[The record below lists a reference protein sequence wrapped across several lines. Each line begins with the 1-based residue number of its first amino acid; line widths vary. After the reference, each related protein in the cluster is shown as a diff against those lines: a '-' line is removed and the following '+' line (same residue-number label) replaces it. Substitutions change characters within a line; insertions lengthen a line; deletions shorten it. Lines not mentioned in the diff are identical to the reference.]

1 MNSTNRALCVIDG
14 SAGVILKAA
23 FGSGRL
29 PEFTLT
35 YDALPGRS
43 PSTIYAPLTETV
55 RLFRYALRRGEDV
68 ERQQQAETRHG
79 QARDDG
85 EVEPVPRRDFGRFER
100 S

>member
-43 PSTIYAPLTETV
+43 PSTIYAPLTESGP
-55 RLFRYALRRGEDV
+55 ALRIRATARRG
-68 ERQQQAETRHG
+68 RRAPAAG
-79 QARDDG
+79 RD
-85 EVEPVPRRDFGRFER
+85 PPRPG